1 MEEIKRD
8 LSNAP
13 ISYTHKAVKQWMID
27 HGAMGVLSV
36 SAVSLIVGVSKRTVK
51 DAERAGKL
59 KTIDKCTYSLDA
71 VVEWLVQNPRY
82 IAQDTRYF
90 KVTEETLNHVKAI
103 ILTRY
108 QGLLKLWNDDVDD
121 LAQETCYRLST
132 TPMGASCS
140 ESLVIIRMLNK
151 IWHSKDIQNR
161 RVTVPL
167 SSVNSREVVL

>member
-1 MEEIKRD
+1 MEELKRD

-13 ISYTHKAVKQWMID
+13 VSYTHKAVKQWLVE

-36 SAVSLIVGVSKRTVK
+36 SAVSLIIGISKRTVK

-59 KTIDKCTYSLDA
+59 KAIDKCTYTLDA

-90 KVTEETLNHVKAI
+90 KVTEETLNHVNAI
-103 ILTRY
+103 ILSRY
-108 QGLLKLWNDDVDD
+108 QGLLKLWNNDVDD
-121 LAQETCYRLST
+121 LAQETCYKLST
-132 TPMGASCS
+132 TPMGAGCS

-151 IWHSKDIQNR
+151 IWHSKDVQNR

-167 SSVNSREVVL
+167 DTVNAREVL